1 MELTK
6 LQRLGLSKLF
16 EDLRKHNPFVNDG
29 TIEFVNNPS
38 GEFTNMYV
46 NDRLGYKFQYTLTNE
61 NIDDNI
67 KYQYSF
73 DGVQNMYHIVT
84 IEDLRKG
91 M

>member
-6 LQRLGLSKLF
+6 LQRLGISKLL
-16 EDLRKHNPFVNDG
+16 EELRMHNPFVNDG
-29 TIEFVNNPS
+29 IIEFINNPS
-38 GEFTNMYV
+38 GEFINMYV
-46 NDRLGYKFQYTLTNE
+46 TDRMGYKFQFTLYKE
-61 NIDDNI
+61 SIDDNI

-73 DGVQNMYHIVT
+73 DGANNIYHIVT

>member
-6 LQRLGLSKLF
+6 LQRLGISKLM
-16 EDLRKHNPFVNDG
+16 EDVRMHNPFVNDG
-29 TIEFVNNPS
+29 TIEFVNNSS

-46 NDRLGYKFQYTLTNE
+46 NDRMGYKFQFTLYKE
-61 NIDDNI
+61 SIDDNI

-73 DGVQNMYHIVT
+73 DGGNNIYHIVT

>member
-6 LQRLGLSKLF
+6 LQRLGISKLL
-16 EDLRKHNPFVNDG
+16 EDLRMQNPFVNDG

-38 GEFTNMYV
+38 GTYSNMYV
-46 NDRLGYKFQYTLTNE
+46 NDRLGYKFQYTLMDE
-61 NIDDNI
+61 NIDDNV

-73 DGVQNMYHIVT
+73 DGANNIYHIVT

>member
-6 LQRLGLSKLF
+6 LQRLGISKLM
-16 EDLRKHNPFVNDG
+16 EELRMHNPFVNDG
-29 TIEFVNNPS
+29 KIEFVNNPS

-46 NDRLGYKFQYTLTNE
+46 TDRMGYKFQFTLYKE
-61 NIDDNI
+61 SIDDNI

-73 DGVQNMYHIVT
+73 DGGNNIYHIVT